1 VGGSAGGADG
11 GGERWSGFRDP
22 TGPLVGAGGWF
33 CQQNRRRRNHLRRR
47 CPYGLF
53 RCIEI
58 EILYISNR
66 LFVPSLHLTLLISSM
81 DNYFLL
87 IPSPFGVC
95 VNLNMD
101 NG

>member
-1 VGGSAGGADG
+1 VEGRGGAVSEIRRAHLSARADGSASRTAEGGTICGDVALT
-11 GGERWSGFRDP
+11 GFL
-22 TGPLVGAGGWF
+22 GV
-33 CQQNRRRRNHLRRR
+33 
-47 CPYGLF
+47 
-53 RCIEI
+53 EI

-87 IPSPFGVC
+87 IPSPFGVG